1 MGAPRGIDMHPITG
15 WLFCRMDN
23 PKITLD
29 GGDCNLDDDEIPPNQ
44 DLDPGIVA
52 MHPLAPQMG
61 GDPLYY
67 EGTFDWIVYHNK
79 ADYDL
84 VLMYGYPMA
93 SSSIQYFCWDE
104 TG

>member
-1 MGAPRGIDMHPITG
+1 MHPITG

-23 PKITLD
+23 AKITLD
-29 GGDCNLDDDEIPPNQ
+29 GSDCDLDYDEIPPEQ
-44 DLDPGIVA
+44 DLDPAIIA
-52 MHPLAPQMG
+52 MHPLAPRMG
-61 GDPLYY
+61 GDPDYF
-67 EGTFDWIVYHNK
+67 EGTFDWIAYHNK

>member
-1 MGAPRGIDMHPITG
+1 MHPITG

-23 PKITLD
+23 IKVTCDGSDCDLD
-29 GGDCNLDDDEIPPNQ
+29 YDEIPPNR
-44 DLDPGIVA
+44 DMDPGAIVA
-52 MHPLAPQMG
+52 MHPKAPLMG
-61 GDPLYY
+61 GDPEYY
-67 EGTFDWIVYHNK
+67 EGTFDWVVYHDK

-84 VLMYGYPMA
+84 TLKYQYPMV